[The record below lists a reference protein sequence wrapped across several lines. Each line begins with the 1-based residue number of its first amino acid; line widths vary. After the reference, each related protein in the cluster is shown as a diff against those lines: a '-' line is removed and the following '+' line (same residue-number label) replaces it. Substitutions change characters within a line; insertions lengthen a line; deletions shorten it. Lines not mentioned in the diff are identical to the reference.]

1 MATPSERFA
10 ALVARL
16 EQQAR
21 RNPAAYRLRVVALAF
36 AGYAYLGAVFALI
49 LSLVGL
55 GFSSLVDPT
64 VLAAMLALLLAALTG
79 LARRAMRVD
88 LPAPRGCALERG
100 EAPELFALIAGL
112 RGRLRAPRLHR
123 VVVTGDFN
131 ASITQLPRLG
141 VPGLH
146 RNILAIG
153 LPLMKSLSPEQFRAV
168 LAHEIGHL
176 AGGHGR
182 IASGIYRL
190 RSSWARLLE
199 TLDRRKTWGSLLLR
213 PFFERY
219 VPYFNAY
226 SLPLARAHEY
236 QADAMAVRLT
246 SRRATAEALSTVS
259 VIGSYLGERFWPIL
273 HRKADELPRP
283 AFAPF
288 SGMGNV
294 IPWIE
299 EKSAHAWLARALAR
313 PTGAEDTHPALVD
326 RLRAIGATPRLA
338 LPAPGEAADRMLGE
352 AHTRIAQELDRRWR
366 RTIRPSWEKR
376 YRAVQES
383 RARFAGNIR
392 ALEAC
397 DARQGDAGTGYRG

>member
-1 MATPSERFA
+1 MAISSERFA
-10 ALVARL
+10 ALMARL
-16 EQQAR
+16 ELEAR
-21 RNPAAYRLRVVALAF
+21 RNPAAYRLRVLALAL
-36 AGYAYLGAVFALI
+36 AGYAYLGGVFALLLLLI
-49 LSLVGL
+49 ALALSP
-55 GFSSLVDPT
+55 LVDLKF
-64 VLAAMLALLLAALTG
+64 LAATLALLLGALTG

-88 LPAPRGCALERG
+88 LPAPRGCALKRG
-100 EAPELFALIAGL
+100 EAPELFALIAEL
-112 RGRLRAPRLHR
+112 RGRLRAPRLHH

-131 ASITQLPRLG
+131 ASVTQLPRLG

-146 RNILAIG
+146 RNTLAIG
-153 LPLMKSLSPEQFRAV
+153 LPLMKSLGPEQFKAV

-182 IASGIYRL
+182 FAGGIYRL
-190 RSSWARLLE
+190 RTSWTRLLE
-199 TLDRRKTWGSLLLR
+199 ALAGGNIWGGLLLR
-213 PFFERY
+213 PFFEHY
-219 VPYFNAY
+219 APYFNAV

-246 SRRATAEALSTVS
+246 SRRATAEALSAVS

-299 EKSAHAWLARALAR
+299 EKSAHAWLAHALAR
-313 PTGAEDTHPALVD
+313 PTGPEDAHPALTD
-326 RLRAIGATPRLA
+326 RLRAIGAAPRLA
-338 LPAPGEAADRMLGE
+338 LPAPGQAADRLLGE
-352 AHTRIAQELDRRWR
+352 ARTRIAQELDRDWR

-376 YRAVQES
+376 YREVQES
-383 RARFAGNIR
+383 RARFAGN
-392 ALEAC
+392 ACGPEAC
-397 DARQGDAGTGYRG
+397 EAVRREAGTGYRG